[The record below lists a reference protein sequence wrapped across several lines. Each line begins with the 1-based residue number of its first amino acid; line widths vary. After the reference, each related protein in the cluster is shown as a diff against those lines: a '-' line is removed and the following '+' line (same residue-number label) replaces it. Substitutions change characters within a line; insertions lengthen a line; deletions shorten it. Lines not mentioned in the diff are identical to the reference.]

1 MGTAG
6 LVSVHRDQH
15 DPHRAGR
22 TQGESFNG
30 WARDQLLN
38 IEEFDT
44 LTEARVIS
52 KPEEWSKTPSAHSS
66 LGGLTPIESKWRW
79 TEQHQP
85 HAHSGLTWTPESAD
99 PDLGPRI
106 RPPV

>member
-1 MGTAG
+1 VGTAG

-15 DPHRAGR
+15 DPHRAGL

-30 WARDQLLN
+30 WARDELLN

-52 KPEEWSKTPSAHSS
+52 KPEEWSKTPIGPTRPLAGSRPSNS
-66 LGGLTPIESKWRW
+66 NGG
-79 TEQHQP
+79 
-85 HAHSGLTWTPESAD
+85 
-99 PDLGPRI
+99 GPNNTNPTLI
-106 RPPV
+106 VG